1 MQTPEFPLT
10 PPWHQGTIPVAH
22 PKNEKPIDFAA
33 YRQLRLAAMKLF
45 ADEKVHAVLLASEKQ
60 YGLLNMGALS
70 REYQPALVPVAYTTR
85 EDYEQLWRLQEQGRV
100 EAEVN
105 IEGSFSGKPV
115 QVYNTVAEIR
125 GTEKPDEVVIIGG
138 HLDSWGFGTGATH
151 HGTRSMAALPP
162 APALEKDC
170 RTPQPHHRL

>member
-1 MQTPEFPLT
+1 
-10 PPWHQGTIPVAH
+10 
-22 PKNEKPIDFAA
+22 
-33 YRQLRLAAMKLF
+33 MKLF

-100 EAEVN
+100 EVEVN
-105 IEGSFSGKPV
+105 IEGGFSGKPV

-125 GTEKPDEVVIIGG
+125 GPEKPDEGRIICGP
-138 HLDSWGFGTGATH
+138 LDSWHLRTG
-151 HGTRSMAALPP
+151 
-162 APALEKDC
+162 E
-170 RTPQPHHRL
+170 

>member
-1 MQTPEFPLT
+1 MQPPEFPLT
-10 PPWHQGTIPVAH
+10 TPWHEGTIPVAR

-45 ADEKVHAVLLASEKQ
+45 ADEKVHAVVAASKKE
-60 YGLLNMGALS
+60 YGLRNMGAFS
-70 REYQPALVPVAYTTR
+70 REYQPAQLPTAFTTR
-85 EDYEQLWRLQEQGRV
+85 ENYEQLWRLQEQGRV

-125 GTEKPDEVVIIGG
+125 GTEKPDEAALIGG
-138 HLDSWGFGTGATH
+138 HLDSGGSAT
-151 HGTRSMAALPP
+151 RPP
-162 APALEKDC
+162 AHAPA
-170 RTPQPHHRL
+170 TQPVP